1 MRARI
6 CSAISCDVFARVVC
20 LRLRRVAKLSTY
32 SISPVPHA
40 LATHYFLRLTR
51 ARGRRFLRGCKI
63 LLNDFWYFSSLKSTI
78 REKFLYDTSLLE
90 FFSRANIVRPY
101 HAKSKSPQQPKEKI
115 KTPYAFSF
123 AYTGAK
129 EKAIKKKTPSGDFA
143 LCGARQGLLALDPAA
158 F

>member
-1 MRARI
+1 M
-6 CSAISCDVFARVVC
+6 
-20 LRLRRVAKLSTY
+20 
-32 SISPVPHA
+32 
-40 LATHYFLRLTR
+40 
-51 ARGRRFLRGCKI
+51 
-63 LLNDFWYFSSLKSTI
+63 KSTI

-129 EKAIKKKTPSGDFA
+129 EKVIKKKTPEEDFA
-143 LCGARQGLLALDPAA
+143 LCGARQGRLALDPAA